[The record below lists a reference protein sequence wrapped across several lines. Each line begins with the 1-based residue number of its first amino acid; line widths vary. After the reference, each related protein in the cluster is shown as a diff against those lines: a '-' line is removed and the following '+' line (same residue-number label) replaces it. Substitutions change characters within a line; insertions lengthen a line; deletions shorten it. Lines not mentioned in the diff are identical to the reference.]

1 MTALEETEY
10 IRTALRDFAKLTG
23 IKFFSTK
30 KALSL
35 SVSSQLSRLSRFL
48 NALRTQQGNILLLTA

>member
-10 IRTALRDFAKLTG
+10 LRTALRDFAKLIAAG
-23 IKFFSTK
+23 IKHVFFSIR

-35 SVSSQLSRLSRFL
+35 PV
-48 NALRTQQGNILLLTA
+48 

>member
-10 IRTALRDFAKLTG
+10 IRTALRDFAKLIATG
-23 IKFFSTK
+23 IKHFFSIK
-30 KALSL
+30 KALSV

-48 NALRTQQGNILLLTA
+48 NVIEN